1 MSGQPFLEQTASI
14 GILHTDVVSGPGAG
28 LSFKDFNG
36 DGFDDLS
43 IGSRAGIQHR
53 FYRNNGDGTFE
64 LLPDPTNILATVNQ
78 FLWVDYDNDGD
89 QDLFA
94 TVFDGPNRLLRRDGD
109 WQFTDVTIAA
119 GLPLEAYRHYAAA
132 WADYNR
138 DGLLDLY
145 FSERTPPGVPEPNR
159 NRLFRGNT
167 DGSFTET
174 TSPSGTADPG
184 RATWGGAFLD
194 MDNDKWPDIYI
205 INDRDTRNTLFR
217 NQQDG
222 TFADVSVATQTD
234 LEIDAMSLAIADYDN
249 DGREDIYVT
258 NTEAGG
264 YLLRNTGSPTLP
276 QFTNEAINLGV
287 SFQDGIGWGA
297 NWLDADRD
305 GRRDLYVSGS
315 KIGSQVVSSAFYR
328 QETDGTFSQPAAGF
342 VGDTILSYTNAVGDL
357 DNDGR
362 PDLMVINQ
370 SPFASQFWRNVGT
383 DVNHYFRFRLT
394 GILSNR
400 EGIGSRVEVYSAN
413 GYALHYTRCGEAF
426 LAQNTA
432 SPLIGLG
439 TATTVDSVRIT
450 WPTGHRDLITNL
462 AADQLHVFT
471 EGQSSPGEEIQV
483 DSGLVLLTAVNEP
496 GRAGGSPT
504 LLGNPSAAPTI
515 LTGNWPG
522 GSYTIYK
529 VSGEAI
535 GSGRFGGGGSFSP
548 GLPPTLAAGVYL
560 IALRDDSS
568 GRQAVLRWVKP

>member
-1 MSGQPFLEQTASI
+1 MTKSLVLLLLTACPTVFTLRLTAQPFLERAAAV
-14 GILHTDVVSGPGAG
+14 GILHTDMVNGPGAG
-28 LSFKDFNG
+28 LSFKDFDN
-36 DGFDDLS
+36 DGFDDIS

-53 FYRNNGDGTFE
+53 FYRNRGDGTFE
-64 LLPDPTNILATVNQ
+64 LLPDPTAILATVNQ

-94 TVFDGPNRLLRRDGD
+94 TVFEGPNRLLRRDGD

-132 WADYNR
+132 WGDYNR

-145 FSERTPPGVPEPNR
+145 FSERTPPGIPEPNR
-159 NRLFRGNT
+159 NRLFSAQPGGT
-167 DGSFTET
+167 FTEVT
-174 TSPSGTADPG
+174 DISGTADPG

-194 MDNDKWPDIYI
+194 MDNDKWPDIYV
-205 INDRDTRNTLFR
+205 INDRDTRNTLLH

-328 QETDGTFSQPAAGF
+328 QETDGTFSQPVAGF

-383 DVNHYFRFRLT
+383 DDNHYFRFRLT

-471 EGQSSPGEEIQV
+471 EGQSSPGGEIQV

-496 GRAGGSPT
+496 GRAGGSPH
-504 LLGNPSAAPTI
+504 APRQSI
-515 LTGNWPG
+515 
-522 GSYTIYK
+522 SRAHD
-529 VSGEAI
+529 SD
-535 GSGRFGGGGSFSP
+535 RQ
-548 GLPPTLAAGVYL
+548 LA
-560 IALRDDSS
+560 R
-568 GRQAVLRWVKP
+568 RQLHHI